1 MGSRLPQC
9 FTFFLLHLF
18 LSSGSSVAEKPPL
31 EAIHQ
36 NRKLE
41 YQEKWIPSSPSLYTA
56 QMDTT
61 VPIVNPAPSTG
72 TPIVNPIS
80 PPSPTTTGPT
90 ITPPIPPTPTST
102 TTPPTPTSTT
112 TPPTPTSTTTP
123 PTPTSTTTPPTSS
136 GGSWCVANPTASPT
150 ALQVALDYACGF
162 GGADCSAI
170 QPGGSCYNPTSLH
183 DHASYAFNDYYHKN
197 PAPTSCA
204 FGGTAQLTSTDPSSG
219 SCRYPSSTASTSTS
233 PPVNPTPPTMSTPTT
248 MPTTPITPG
257 TTTPDS
263 TIYGSEPTGLP
274 SSATSVSCSLLLLF
288 MTIGLVGSLVN
299 EKYV

>member
-1 MGSRLPQC
+1 MVRKKKRIKLTQP
-9 FTFFLLHLF
+9 LI
-18 LSSGSSVAEKPPL
+18 SSGSSVAEKPPL

-61 VPIVNPAPSTG
+61 VPIVNPAPS
-72 TPIVNPIS
+72 
-80 PPSPTTTGPT
+80 
-90 ITPPIPPTPTST
+90 
-102 TTPPTPTSTT
+102 
-112 TPPTPTSTTTP
+112 
-123 PTPTSTTTPPTSS
+123 
-136 GGSWCVANPTASPT
+136 GSWCVANPTASPT